1 MEGLLKKGKMVTP
14 SEAGTLLKR
23 KRNRGNPH
31 TTNSKRNFLIQEQNN
46 FPQKVNKFK
55 IPDIDSNNLTII
67 TPRKNYSNNIFISL
81 KGKSSEK
88 SKSKAAIK
96 TVNQNVEDL
105 MNKSKKS
112 NENTDK
118 SNMMFDNFMGWK
130 SHNPIGKGLKN
141 LGNTCF
147 VNSVLQCILY
157 TPPLYNYI
165 ILNNH
170 EEHCTIKTVCFLC
183 EYSKLVKKCMSNANT
198 GSSNVTNQSAEIE
211 NPISFIQNFI
221 KMGKVFRLGKQEDAH
236 EFLLKLLEVMENSSK
251 ESMEGINNKSNKY
264 STKNEFEDG
273 NLIQKVYGGVTK
285 SSVTC
290 LQCRKPS
297 DTFEKFIDT
306 GLVI

>member
-31 TTNSKRNFLIQEQNN
+31 TTNSKRNSLIQEQNN

-55 IPDIDSNNLTII
+55 IPDIGSNILTVI
-67 TPRKNYSNNIFISL
+67 TPRKNDLNNISP
-81 KGKSSEK
+81 KRMSSEK
-88 SKSKAAIK
+88 SKAKAPIK

-105 MNKSKKS
+105 MHNSNKKS
-112 NENTDK
+112 HENTDK
-118 SNMMFDNFMGWK
+118 SNMMFDNLMGWK
-130 SHNPIGKGLKN
+130 FHNPIGKGLKN

-198 GSSNVTNQSAEIE
+198 GSRNVTNQSAEIE
-211 NPISFIQNFI
+211 NPISFIQNLM
-221 KMGKVFRLGKQEDAH
+221 KMGKVFRIGKQEDAH
-236 EFLLKLLEVMENSSK
+236 EFLLNLLEVMENSSK
-251 ESMEGINNKSNKY
+251 ESMEGIDNKSKKY

-297 DTFEKFIDT
+297 DTFEQFIDT